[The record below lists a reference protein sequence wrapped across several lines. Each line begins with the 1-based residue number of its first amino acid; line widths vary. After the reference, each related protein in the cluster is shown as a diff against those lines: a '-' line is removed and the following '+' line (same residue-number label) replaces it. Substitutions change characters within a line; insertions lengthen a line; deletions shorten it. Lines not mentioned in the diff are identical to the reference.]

1 VKQKIDG
8 IIPVML
14 TPFDDQGAIDWGSL
28 EALIEWYLEKGAEG
42 LFAVCQSSEMQFL
55 SLVERTELARFTVKA
70 VSGRVPVIASGHI
83 ADDAADQAAEL
94 LAMAKTGIDGL
105 VLVSNRLDRNNEGLD
120 QFRTALAAATNS
132 LPDDLPLGL
141 YECPAP
147 FRRLLTD
154 DEIKFLADDHRFVM
168 IKDVSCDLDIV
179 TRRLGLA
186 KGSGLAINNANAAIA
201 HDAFKAGADGFCGVF
216 NNFHPDLYRWLKDAG
231 PSHPDLAAELAVFLA
246 LAASTEYM
254 GYPKLAKL
262 YHRRRGTFKS
272 VYSRAVPDDIAKTFW
287 ALDAVLEK
295 IEIGTAQYRSRI
307 ANLRNHP

>member
-1 VKQKIDG
+1 MPQVKQKIDG

-55 SLVERTELARFTVKA
+55 SLAERIELARFTVKA
-70 VSGRVPVIASGHI
+70 VSGRAPVIASGHI

-94 LAMAKTGIDGL
+94 LAMTKTGIDGL
-105 VLVSNRLDRNNEGLD
+105 VLVSNRLDRDNEGLG

-216 NNFHPDLYRWLKDAG
+216 NNFHPDLYR
-231 PSHPDLAAELAVFLA
+231 
-246 LAASTEYM
+246 
-254 GYPKLAKL
+254 
-262 YHRRRGTFKS
+262 
-272 VYSRAVPDDIAKTFW
+272 
-287 ALDAVLEK
+287 
-295 IEIGTAQYRSRI
+295 
-307 ANLRNHP
+307 

>member
-1 VKQKIDG
+1 
-8 IIPVML
+8 ML
-14 TPFDDQGAIDWGSL
+14 TPFDDQGEIDWGGL

-55 SLVERTELARFTVKA
+55 SLVERTELARFTVKT

-83 ADDAADQAAEL
+83 ADDAPNQRAEL

-105 VLVSNRLDRNNEGLD
+105 VLVSNRLDMANAGFD
-120 QFRTALAAATNS
+120 QFRNALAAATNN

-147 FRRLLTD
+147 FRRLLSD
-154 DEIKFLADDHRFVM
+154 DEIKFLADDRRFVM
-168 IKDVSCDLDIV
+168 IKDVSCNLDIV
-179 TRRLGLA
+179 TRRLRLA

-201 HDAFKAGADGFCGVF
+201 RDAFKAGANGFCGVF

-231 PSHPDLAAELAVFLA
+231 SSHPDLAAELAVFLA
-246 LAASTEYM
+246 LAASTEHM

-262 YHRRRGTFKS
+262 YHKRRGTFNC
-272 VYSRAVPDDIAKTFW
+272 VYSRAVPDDIATTFW

-295 IEIGTAQYRSRI
+295 IEAGTAQYRSKI
-307 ANLRNHP
+307 ADLRSRP

>member
-1 VKQKIDG
+1 M
-8 IIPVML
+8 PVML
-14 TPFDDQGAIDWGSL
+14 TPFDDQGTIDWGGL
-28 EALIEWYLEKGAEG
+28 EALIDWYLEKGAEG

-55 SLVERTELARFTVKA
+55 SLAERTELARFTVKA

-83 ADDAADQAAEL
+83 ADDASDQAAEL

-105 VLVSNRLDRNNEGLD
+105 VLVSNRLDKDNAGFD
-120 QFRTALAAATNS
+120 QFRTALAAVTNN
-132 LPDDLPLGL
+132 LPDNLPLGL

-147 FRRLLTD
+147 FRRLLTN

-216 NNFHPDLYRWLKDAG
+216 NNFHPDLYRWLQDAG
-231 PSHPDLAAELAVFLA
+231 SSHPDLAAELAVFLA
-246 LAASTEYM
+246 LAASTECM

-262 YHRRRGTFKS
+262 YHRRRGTFNS
-272 VYSRAVPDDIAKTFW
+272 VYSRAVPNDIATTFW

-295 IEIGTAQYRSRI
+295 IETGTAQYRSRI